1 MVSHFNKDRLK
12 QIIHNNKTLLANF
25 SYVSMLQVFLLIAPL
40 ITYPYLVKVLGME
53 LYGIVITAQVLA
65 SYASILIDFGSNSV
79 CAKHV
84 SINRNNKG
92 KLSEIISSVL
102 MIRFFLWLVCLS
114 IYSLVV
120 YLIPAYREY
129 FVLFL
134 LSYGYTVNEWLFPQF
149 FFQGIEKMK
158 YSTIANIVFKLVFI
172 VLVFVVVKSPD
183 HYLLVPILYTIGYF
197 LGGAY
202 ALWIIFAKMGID
214 LIIPSWNI
222 AKFYLKDS
230 APILATDVVC
240 TIKDKFNYLLLGNFS
255 GMSNVVVY
263 DLGYKIYSLISR
275 PALIVSVV
283 FFPRSA
289 KMRNIRH
296 FDKVLIGIVAINIMI
311 IGLVNIFL
319 PFIVEIFLHKTID
332 LWPVRL
338 FTLAPLFSTT
348 SQFIISNM
356 CIAYGYNKYVLYSI
370 LFTTGVYVVCLLFM
384 FYTNQMNSLYTF
396 VILAMVSYFAEFIY
410 RLYAYRKVVQLE
422 GIK

>member
-1 MVSHFNKDRLK
+1 MVSHFNKERLN
-12 QIIHNNKTLLANF
+12 QIIQNNKTLLANF
-25 SYVSMLQVFLLIAPL
+25 SYVSVLQVFLIIAPL

-53 LYGIVITAQVLA
+53 LYGIVITAQVLS

-84 SINRNNKG
+84 SINRNDKG

-102 MIRFFLWLVCLS
+102 MIRFFLWIVCLL

-120 YLIPAYREY
+120 FLIPTYRDY
-129 FVLFL
+129 FLLFL

-158 YSTIANIVFKLVFI
+158 YSTIVNIVFKLVFI
-172 VLVFVVVKSPD
+172 ILVFIVVKTPG
-183 HYLLVPILYTIGYF
+183 HYLLVPILYTLGYF

-202 ALWIIFAKMGID
+202 ALWIIFAKMGIK
-214 LIIPSWNI
+214 LIIPSWSV

-240 TIKDKFNYLLLGNFS
+240 TVKDKFNYLLLGSFS

-275 PALIVSVV
+275 PASIVSVV

-289 KMRNIRH
+289 KTRNIRQ
-296 FDKVLIGIVAINIMI
+296 FNKMLLGIVALNVI
-311 IGLVNIFL
+311 IIILVNIFL
-319 PFIVEIFLHKTID
+319 PFIVDVFLHKTID

-348 SQFIISNM
+348 SAFIISNM

-370 LFTTGVYVVCLLFM
+370 LFTTAVYVVCLVYM
-384 FYTNQMNSLYTF
+384 YYINQMNSLYTF
-396 VILAMVSYFAEFIY
+396 VILAVVSYFAEFIY